1 MKVLMVCLGNICRS
15 PIAEGILQRQ
25 IELKKLEMTVDS
37 AGTSDYHID
46 ESPDPRAIAI
56 AKKNDIDISNLRGRQ
71 FIVEDFDRFDVIFVM
86 DYSNYENVI
95 KLARTE
101 EDKSKVRLILNQIYP
116 NENQS
121 VPDPYFGGDD
131 GFDSVFKMLDASIS
145 NFIYKQI

>member
-1 MKVLMVCLGNICRS
+1 
-15 PIAEGILQRQ
+15 
-25 IELKKLEMTVDS
+25 
-37 AGTSDYHID
+37 
-46 ESPDPRAIAI
+46 
-56 AKKNDIDISNLRGRQ
+56 
-71 FIVEDFDRFDVIFVM
+71 M